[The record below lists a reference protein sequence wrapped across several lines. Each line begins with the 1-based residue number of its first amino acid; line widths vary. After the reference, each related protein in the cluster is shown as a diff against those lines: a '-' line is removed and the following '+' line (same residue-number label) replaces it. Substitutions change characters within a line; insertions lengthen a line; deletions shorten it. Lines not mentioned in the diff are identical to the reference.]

1 MSVLFEVWRR
11 TVPETAVDRY
21 RDIRRNLEALGKDG
35 LIPSTVSRAAD
46 VGYGSGGGTVALAD
60 LFPKAIVTAIDNASS
75 QQLHMQYL
83 RRDLPRWSG
92 RIEAI
97 EEDVRIA
104 AQKHGA
110 HDLVLASRPNMVDPG
125 KSTTWE
131 EDSVFIA
138 RNFVALAEMAEPQ
151 SGKILVGYNSDEDP
165 GALLELAKRV
175 DAGKLFGQLV
185 RYGVKN
191 GDDWLVL
198 SGVKPEILEKAK
210 TDPKILLT
218 DIGRKIPTT
227 EELKNLWKP

>member
-97 EEDVRIA
+97 EEDARIA

-151 SGKILVGYNSDEDP
+151 SGKY
-165 GALLELAKRV
+165 
-175 DAGKLFGQLV
+175 
-185 RYGVKN
+185 
-191 GDDWLVL
+191 
-198 SGVKPEILEKAK
+198 
-210 TDPKILLT
+210 
-218 DIGRKIPTT
+218 
-227 EELKNLWKP
+227 